1 MLVSM
6 NSPKTSQETM
16 TDPAALRFNQACIVV
31 SSTLSLLLGAPWL
44 VASTAAVMLV
54 GTFFPEGALFKRFF
68 TDILRPLLG
77 LSKNLVADDPRAHLF
92 AQGVGGVFLTLATLG
107 YLAGLPLLGGV
118 LTLLVIALALL
129 NLTTGY
135 CVGCQ
140 MYFQYKM
147 LKYRLSR
154 G

>member
-1 MLVSM
+1 M
-6 NSPKTSQETM
+6 
-16 TDPAALRFNQACIVV
+16 
-31 SSTLSLLLGAPWL
+31 LLGAPWL
-44 VASTAAVMLV
+44 VAFTAAVMLV

-68 TDILRPLLG
+68 IDILRPLLG
-77 LSKNLVADDPRAHLF
+77 LKKNLVADDPRAHLF
-92 AQGVGGVFLTLATLG
+92 AQGVGGTFLALATLG
-107 YLAGLPLLGGV
+107 YLINLPLLGAL
-118 LTLLVIALALL
+118 LTLVVIALALL

>member
-1 MLVSM
+1 M
-6 NSPKTSQETM
+6 
-16 TDPAALRFNQACIVV
+16 
-31 SSTLSLLLGAPWL
+31 LLGAPWL

-54 GTFFPEGALFKRFF
+54 GTFVPEGALFKRFF
-68 TDILRPLLG
+68 TDVLRPLLG
-77 LSKNLVADDPRAHLF
+77 LKRNLVNDDPRAHLF
-92 AQGVGGVFLTLATLG
+92 AQGVGGTFLTLATLG
-107 YLAGLPLLGGV
+107 HLAGLPLLGTL

-135 CVGCQ
+135 CVGCR
-140 MYFQYKM
+140 MYFRYKM

>member
-1 MLVSM
+1 M
-6 NSPKTSQETM
+6 
-16 TDPAALRFNQACIVV
+16 
-31 SSTLSLLLGAPWL
+31 LLGTPWL

-54 GTFFPEGALFKRFF
+54 GTFVPQAALFKRFF
-68 TDILRPLLG
+68 VDILRPLLG
-77 LSKNLVADDPRAHLF
+77 LKKNLVADDPRAHLF

-118 LTLLVIALALL
+118 LTLIVIALALL